1 MYIKQIEIALDWV
14 SFTCHDDLEEQPLG
28 DFWQL
33 VTLSLLL
40 FSKDCI
46 QIYT

>member
-1 MYIKQIEIALDWV
+1 MYIKQIEIALV
-14 SFTCHDDLEEQPLG
+14 CMSLPCHEDIEKKPLG
-28 DFWQL
+28 DFWQS